1 MPKTEFARMKRS
13 DHSMLPPTPA
23 VTLAYKSPNA
33 CIVCHTNEDA
43 KWADENVR
51 SWRKRDYQ
59 APVLY
64 RTGLIDAARK
74 RDWSRLPEMIQYL
87 EKKQKGDEVVA
98 TSLIRLLR
106 NCDDPR
112 KNPVILKMLQ
122 DRSPLVRSAAA
133 ESLALYPTRGNLQ
146 ALVKATGDEYR
157 LVRIRA
163 AAGLTGRTG
172 LMLSEADKKNIEKAN
187 REYLQSLTIP
197 RDHWGSYYNLGNYY
211 LYLGD
216 YRQAIAGYDTS
227 LKLEPRGVMPRVNM
241 SIAYARLGENKK
253 AENSLTEALK
263 IAPDS
268 AAANL
273 NMGLLKAEQGDR
285 KGAERYL
292 RQAWKADPK
301 MSQAAYNLCVILSES
316 KPEEA
321 IGWCRKATEASPAN
335 PKFAYSLAFYERKKG
350 DTAAAIGTL
359 RNLIARNPD
368 YPDAY
373 VLLGEIYERQGK
385 VNEARTVYQQALWNP
400 DIPAQGRTYIEQRLR
415 ALSGKKQ

>member
-1 MPKTEFARMKRS
+1 
-13 DHSMLPPTPA
+13 
-23 VTLAYKSPNA
+23 
-33 CIVCHTNEDA
+33 
-43 KWADENVR
+43 
-51 SWRKRDYQ
+51 
-59 APVLY
+59 
-64 RTGLIDAARK
+64 
-74 RDWSRLPEMIQYL
+74 MIQYL

-112 KNPVILKMLQ
+112 KNSVLLKMLQ

-133 ESLALYPTRGNLQ
+133 DALALYPVRGNLQ

-163 AAGLTGRTG
+163 AAGLAGKTG
-172 LMLSEADKKNIEKAN
+172 LVLNEADKKNTEKAN
-187 REYLQSLTIP
+187 REYLQSITIP
-197 RDHWGSYYNLGNYY
+197 PDHWASYYNLGNYY
-211 LYLGD
+211 LNVGD
-216 YRQAIAGYDTS
+216 FRQAITGYETS
-227 LKLEPRGVMPRVNM
+227 LKLEPRGVTSRVNM
-241 SIAYARLGENKK
+241 SMAYARLGETKK
-253 AENSLTEALK
+253 AESSLAEALK

-285 KGAERYL
+285 KGAETYL

-301 MSQAAYNLCVILSES
+301 MSPAAYNLCVILSES
-316 KPEEA
+316 KPDEA
-321 IGWCRKATEASPAN
+321 IGWCRKASEASPSN
-335 PKFAYSLAFYERKKG
+335 PKFAYSLAFYERKYG
-350 DTAAAIGTL
+350 YTDAAIKTL

-373 VLLGEIYERQGK
+373 VLLGEIYERQGR

-400 DIPAQGRTYIEQRLR
+400 EIPAQSRTYIEQKIR
-415 ALSGKKQ
+415 ALSGRR